1 LNSGIGNVDSKF
13 RFIILAAMRTRQLQG
28 GARPNITPASKK
40 FTRIAME
47 ELTQGAV
54 KYEVFTEELA
64 KKKGKV
70 KE

>member
-13 RFIILAAMRTRQLQG
+13 RFIILAAKRTRQLQG
-28 GARPNITPASKK
+28 GARPSLTPASKK

-47 ELTQGAV
+47 EVGRGTV
-54 KYEVFTEELA
+54 KYEVLA
-64 KKKGKV
+64 EDVPKKKGKE